1 MHKLI
6 GEFDDNLSLVLTLES
21 NHKVSKDLFDKLK
34 KYIQGNMFLSF
45 RRQSAKCRKV
55 VLSSVGDHLSKDDEQ
70 DILKADLF
78 IDIEVIK
85 DIPQLSYDK
94 LMRLPYWPVL
104 IHLQKGEKILE
115 EIEIRVNKSDD
126 LISHRKHTKHATK

>member
-6 GEFDDNLSLVLTLES
+6 GEFDNNLSLVLTLEAS
-21 NHKVSKDLFDKLK
+21 HKVSKDLFEKVK
-34 KYIQGNMFLSF
+34 KYIENNMFLSF
-45 RRQSAKCRKV
+45 RRQSAKCRKI

-94 LMRLPYWPVL
+94 LMRLSHWPVL
-104 IHLQKGEKILE
+104 INLQKGEKILE
-115 EIEIRVNKSDD
+115 QIEIKINKSDD
-126 LISHRKHTKHATK
+126 LISNRKHSKHATK

>member
-6 GEFDDNLSLVLTLES
+6 GEFDNTLALVLTLES
-21 NHKVSKDLFDKLK
+21 THKVSKDLFEKLK

-45 RRQSAKCRKV
+45 RRQSAKCRKI

-85 DIPQLSYDK
+85 DIPQLTYDK
-94 LMRLPYWPVL
+94 LMRQSYWLVL
-104 IHLQKGEKILE
+104 MNLQKGEKLLE
-115 EIEIRVNKSDD
+115 QIEIKINKSDD
-126 LISHRKHTKHATK
+126 LISFRKHTKHATK